1 MPSPDNLS
9 LSLPQE
15 IADRLSK
22 AVEGDPKWT
31 SYLQQF
37 DAEKNTVHLAI
48 MIEPYLRLCLEG
60 QKTIESRF
68 STRKIAPYHRVRAG
82 DVMLLKKPGG
92 PVVGIC
98 GVSDSWFYELD
109 PISWRMIK
117 TGFLKEIHAEPEFWI
132 EHESAAYATLIRVR
146 NARPVN
152 PIDLLK
158 RDRRAW
164 VVLTSK
170 EHHRVS
176 VKPTT

>member
-9 LSLPQE
+9 LSLPQG

-37 DAEKNTVHLAI
+37 DSEKNRVHLAI

-60 QKTIESRF
+60 KKTIESRF
-68 STRKIAPYHRVRAG
+68 STRKIAPYHRIRAG
-82 DVMLLKKPGG
+82 DVMLLKRTGG

-98 GVSDSWFYELD
+98 EVADSWFYELD
-109 PISWRMIK
+109 STSWRMIK
-117 TGFLKEIHAEPEFWI
+117 TGYLKEIHADSDFWM

-146 NARPVN
+146 NARSVD

-164 VVLTSK
+164 VVLTHE
-170 EHHRVS
+170 EHYRVS
-176 VKPTT
+176 VKQTT